1 MKYLVKGSGGPGFSS
16 PEEVTRIL
24 ENIVLPSFDAL
35 TKLESEKKIVAGGLP
50 IGDRALVFIV
60 EAASNDEVD
69 QLLRNIPMWGVL
81 NWEVTALQSFEGRAS
96 QERRAVQQAK
106 KAAR

>member
-1 MKYLVKGSGGPGFSS
+1 MKYLVKASGGPGFSS
-16 PEEVTRIL
+16 PEEATRIL
-24 ENIVLPSFDAL
+24 EHIVLPSFDAL
-35 TKLESEKKIVAGGLP
+35 TKLESEKKIVAGVLP

-81 NWEVTALQSFEGRAS
+81 NWEVTPLQSFEGRAS
-96 QERRAVQQAK
+96 QERRVVQHAK
-106 KAAR
+106 KATR